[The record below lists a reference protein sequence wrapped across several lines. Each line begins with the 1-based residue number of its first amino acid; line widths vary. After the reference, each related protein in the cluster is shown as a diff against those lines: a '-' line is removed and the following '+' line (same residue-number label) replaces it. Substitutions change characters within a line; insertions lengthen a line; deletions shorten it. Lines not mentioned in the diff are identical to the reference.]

1 MDRKPPLEVRQQ
13 LRREVGF
20 GCAVTGCG
28 SPYLY
33 WHHFDPPWK
42 EHQHHDPEGMI
53 ALCGEHHAKADVGAY
68 TKEQLRTLKREA
80 EERET
85 GGRFDWMRNRLLAV
99 VGGNFYYETPV
110 ILRIRGAPI
119 IWFNR
124 DADEHLLL
132 NLRMPTT
139 SGERR
144 AVIEDNYWLV
154 GAPEDVECPPSG
166 RLVRMAYA
174 NGDSVSVEFFQAES
188 EDELVRRYRDIGA
201 LEGNDLPF
209 PITAVE
215 VQMNVANTTLRF
227 GPRETTLPGM
237 GMLRGCFMSHCS
249 QAIVYE

>member
-1 MDRKPPLEVRQQ
+1 
-13 LRREVGF
+13 
-20 GCAVTGCG
+20 
-28 SPYLY
+28 
-33 WHHFDPPWK
+33 
-42 EHQHHDPEGMI
+42 MI

-68 TKEQLRTLKREA
+68 TKEQLRALKQEA
-80 EERET
+80 EHREIV
-85 GGRFDWMRNRLLAV
+85 GRFDWMRNRLLAV
-99 VGGNFYYETPV
+99 VGGNFYFETPV
-110 ILRIRGAPI
+110 ILQVRDAPI

-166 RLVRMAYA
+166 RLVRMAYP
-174 NGDSVSVEFFQAES
+174 NGDSVSVEFFEAET

-201 LEGNDLPF
+201 LGGKGLPF

-215 VQMNVANTTLRF
+215 VQMNVANTALRF
-227 GPRETTLPGM
+227 GPRETTLPGI
-237 GMLRGCFMSHCS
+237 GTLRGCFMSHS
-249 QAIVYE
+249 PHAILYE